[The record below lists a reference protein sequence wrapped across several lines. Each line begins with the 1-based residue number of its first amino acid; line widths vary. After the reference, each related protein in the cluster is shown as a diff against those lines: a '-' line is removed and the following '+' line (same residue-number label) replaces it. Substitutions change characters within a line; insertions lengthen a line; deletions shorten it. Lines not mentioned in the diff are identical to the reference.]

1 MDVWTDRQTDI
12 HSYRKADE
20 LWQHCH
26 LKPDLLVF
34 PEVLQEHVVAF
45 GVALHLQLGGPVGRS
60 LDLLKHLDLL
70 GGEVRRRS
78 AVDVIKRFF
87 LVRRSGKISRFCP
100 WQGSTARPNIGE

>member
-1 MDVWTDRQTDI
+1 MDVWTDRQ
-12 HSYRKADE
+12 ADE
-20 LWQHCH
+20 FRRHCH

-78 AVDVIKRFF
+78 AVDVIKRFL

-100 WQGSTARPNIGE
+100 WQGCTAKPNVCE